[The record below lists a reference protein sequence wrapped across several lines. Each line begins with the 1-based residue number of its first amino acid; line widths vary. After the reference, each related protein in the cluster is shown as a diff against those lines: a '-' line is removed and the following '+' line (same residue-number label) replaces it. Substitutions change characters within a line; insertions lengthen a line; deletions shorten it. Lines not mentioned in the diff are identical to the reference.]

1 MEIFVKIISGINLV
15 KFSWVIKMVQ
25 EISDAGLP
33 NYPSHSGGNLLRQ
46 VTCYKVKTVS
56 DPLKRIY

>member
-1 MEIFVKIISGINLV
+1 
-15 KFSWVIKMVQ
+15 MVQ

-33 NYPSHSGGNLLRQ
+33 NYPPHSGGNLLRQ
-46 VTCYKVKTVS
+46 VACYKVKRVN